1 MCVNV
6 PEEREENSEC
16 LFRQSM
22 IRKKYEAVFREIMLK
37 RDGQSQRCCGGVGA
51 PVATY
56 LPSLIVYTPRSL
68 RL

>member
-1 MCVNV
+1 MDVQTEHD
-6 PEEREENSEC
+6 PEKC
-16 LFRQSM
+16 
-22 IRKKYEAVFREIMLK
+22 EAVFRAIMLK
-37 RDGQSQRCCGGVGA
+37 RDAQSQRCCEGVGA